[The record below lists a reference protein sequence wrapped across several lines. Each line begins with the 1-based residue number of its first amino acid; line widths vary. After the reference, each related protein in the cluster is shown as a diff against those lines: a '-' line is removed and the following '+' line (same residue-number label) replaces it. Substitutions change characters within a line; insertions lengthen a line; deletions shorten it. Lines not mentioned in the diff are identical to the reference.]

1 MFADDSI
8 LQEAIGYINNLLLLT
23 AVRDLVLPQKHNNNV
38 VVGTGDLTPEVGT

>member
-8 LQEAIGYINNLLLLT
+8 LQEAIGYINNLLLT